1 MTPPFPILYEDNHL
15 LVVEKPVNV
24 PVQADVTGD
33 DDLLSMCRRYIKAA
47 YNKPG
52 EAFLALVHRLDRP
65 VGGVMVF
72 ARTSKAAARLT
83 AQFKGRTAKK
93 RYAAVVV
100 GCPPAEKRLVDFL
113 LKDERTHSSAVVPE
127 GTDGAKRAELCY
139 RKLAACG
146 DRALLDI
153 ELFTGRPHQIRVQ
166 LAHDGFPILGD
177 QRYNPAAR
185 PGMQICLWAYALTIQ
200 HPTLGEEMT
209 FFSLPGGSPNRG
221 AAVEERQT
229 ACTSAPIER
238 RMDCAAGSPDDM
250 QTDCTGA
257 ATGQKRTCASG
268 SPIERQ
274 MDCFG
279 DSAAQQRSD
288 CTGDSP
294 DDMQADCTGAATGQK
309 RACAGGA
316 PIERQMDCFG
326 GSPDGR
332 SGFAA
337 FPVQTALLPAF
348 GVCRGVAMDDALLVV
363 DKNAGVEVEQDL
375 VPALES
381 VIGPVYPV
389 HRLDANTEGLVA
401 LARTEAMREQLLRA
415 FRTHENIEK
424 IYHAVVVGT
433 PAQRAGM
440 LEHTL
445 QKDAAGAFVRV
456 VAPGTPGGQPA
467 KLAYRVLETRGGLSL
482 VEIELYTGRTHQIR
496 VQMAAI
502 GCPVL
507 GDDKYGDR
515 EMNRRCRVKR
525 QQLLAKRLTIG
536 GRTFESLRSFSF

>member
-229 ACTSAPIER
+229 AC
-238 RMDCAAGSPDDM
+238 
-250 QTDCTGA
+250 
-257 ATGQKRTCASG
+257 
-268 SPIERQ
+268 
-274 MDCFG
+274 
-279 DSAAQQRSD
+279 
-288 CTGDSP
+288 
-294 DDMQADCTGAATGQK
+294 
-309 RACAGGA
+309 AGGLPA
-316 PIERQMDCFG
+316 V
-326 GSPDGR
+326 R

-348 GVCRGVAMDDALLVV
+348 AVCRGVAMDDALLVV
-363 DKNAGVEVEQDL
+363 DKNAGVEVEEDL

-415 FRTHENIEK
+415 FRTHENIQK

-433 PAQRAGM
+433 PAQRAGT

>member
-72 ARTSKAAARLT
+72 TRTSKAAARLT

-229 ACTSAPIER
+229 AC
-238 RMDCAAGSPDDM
+238 
-250 QTDCTGA
+250 
-257 ATGQKRTCASG
+257 
-268 SPIERQ
+268 
-274 MDCFG
+274 FG

-288 CTGDSP
+288 CTGGLP

-316 PIERQMDCFG
+316 PIERRMDCFG

-401 LARTEAMREQLLRA
+401 LARTEAMRERLLRA

-433 PAQRAGM
+433 PAQRAGT

-456 VAPGTPGGQPA
+456 VASGTPGGQPA